1 MQIVLQVLFCFLG
14 IDVSKGTL
22 EVFLSYSDSRK
33 SRSRQ
38 FPNTKEG
45 CLALLAW
52 LGEDASS
59 CRVVMEATSRYHR
72 LCERALLDHCALVE
86 LLNPRR
92 ARALSVGLGLS
103 DKDDKVDAK
112 VLSQAAR
119 LLQEQNLS
127 VPCVAA
133 QDLRDF
139 SRTIDQMKED
149 AAKYLKRIEGLA
161 TESAAYQACTKAAKE
176 LKALAASQEKVWAE
190 QAEGE
195 PETWRRYTLAI
206 SVPSVGKVTA
216 RIVAVEL
223 PANLDRVTMRK
234 IVGYAGLA
242 ARRNQSGDKSLP
254 PAIYGGNVRLRTG
267 LFMAAMHSV
276 FKSGRYLPFYQHLK
290 DRKHI
295 NVKTE
300 GGRHLKAITAVMRKI
315 LTNILAVIN
324 RNEPWK
330 EMPPENKNVPACKT
344 AAA

>member
-1 MQIVLQVLFCFLG
+1 MQSVLQILFSFLG
-14 IDVSKGTL
+14 IDVSKGML

-33 SRSRQ
+33 SRSSR

-45 CLALLAW
+45 CSALLAW
-52 LGEDASS
+52 LGEDAAG

-72 LCERALLDHCALVE
+72 LCERSLLDHCALVE

-103 DKDDKVDAK
+103 DKDDKVDAR

-127 VPCVAA
+127 VPTVAA

-149 AAKYLKRIEGLA
+149 AGKYLKRLEGLA
-161 TESAAYQACTKAAKE
+161 PESAAYQACMKAAKE
-176 LKALAASQEKVWAE
+176 LKVLAASQEKIWTE
-190 QAEGE
+190 QAAAE
-195 PETWRRYTLAI
+195 PETWRRYTLAK

-223 PANLDRVTMRK
+223 PANIDKVTMRK

-242 ARRNQSGDKSLP
+242 PRRHQSGDKSLP
-254 PAIYGGNVRLRTG
+254 PAIYGGNAKLRTG
-267 LFMAAMHSV
+267 LFMAAMNSI
-276 FKSGRYLPFYQHLK
+276 FRSGRYLPFYEQLK
-290 DRKHI
+290 NRTHI
-295 NVKTE
+295 NIKTE
-300 GGRHLKAITAVMRKI
+300 GGRHLKAVTAVMRKI

-324 RNEPWK
+324 RNEPWQ
-330 EMPPENKNVPACKT
+330 ELPPENKNVPACRVET
-344 AAA
+344 P

>member
-1 MQIVLQVLFCFLG
+1 MQSVLQVLSSFLG

-22 EVFLSYSDSRK
+22 EAFLSYSDSRK
-33 SRSRQ
+33 SRSSR

-52 LGEDASS
+52 LGEDACG

-72 LCERALLDHCALVE
+72 LCERVLLDHCALVE

-92 ARALSVGLGLS
+92 ARALSIGLGLS
-103 DKDDKVDAK
+103 DKDDKLDAQ
-112 VLSQAAR
+112 VLSKAAL

-127 VPCVAA
+127 VPCVEA

-149 AAKYLKRIEGLA
+149 AAKYLKRLEGLA
-161 TESAAYQACTKAAKE
+161 PESAAYQACMKAAKE
-176 LKALAASQEKVWAE
+176 LKALAASQEKIWNE
-190 QAEGE
+190 QAARE
-195 PETWRRYTLAI
+195 PETWRRYTLAK
-206 SVPSVGKVTA
+206 SVPSVGQVTA
-216 RIVAVEL
+216 RIVSVEL
-223 PANLDRVTMRK
+223 PANLDKVCMRR

-242 ARRNQSGDKSLP
+242 ARRHQSGDKSLP

-276 FKSGRYLPFYQHLK
+276 FKSGRYLPFYQKLK
-290 DRKHI
+290 DRKYVS
-295 NVKTE
+295 VKTE
-300 GGRHLKAITAVMRKI
+300 GGRHLKAITAVMRKL

-330 EMPPENKNVPACKT
+330 DLPPQNKNVPAF
-344 AAA
+344 